1 MTPSLDR
8 SGSIF
13 DLCLDKISIV
23 DVYVVYNAVDTSNTH
38 EERYVA
44 IKKILLELRD
54 EGLPST
60 AIREI
65 CILRELDSPYIVKLT
80 DLVMTESKLY
90 LVFEF
95 LDQDLK

>member
-1 MTPSLDR
+1 MYGDFGES
-8 SGSIF
+8 SIERYQRVE
-13 DLCLDKISIV
+13 KIGTGT
-23 DVYVVYNAVDTSNTH
+23 YGVVYKAVDTSNTH

-90 LVFEF
+90 LVFEI
-95 LDQDLK
+95 

>member
-1 MTPSLDR
+1 MYGDFGES
-8 SGSIF
+8 SIERYPRVE
-13 DLCLDKISIV
+13 KIGTGT
-23 DVYVVYNAVDTSNTH
+23 YGVVYKARDTAITH

-60 AIREI
+60 AIREV

-95 LDQDLK
+95 LD